1 MHTVTIARGQEYR
14 QTYRVADRL
23 SVREW
28 VTVNIGTE
36 FSTPMICLY
45 QGQPLLRAQWEIT
58 IIEADLVFVPLPLGG
73 GGGGGKN
80 PLAIIGMV
88 VIMVVAVIAQQYWAL
103 PATASAWGIGATTAS
118 VIGYLSAAAIM
129 IGGSMLINALFPS
142 KMPKIDANMREIE
155 SASPT
160 YSLTA
165 NQNQARLYQMIPEC
179 FGTNDEV
186 PDLAAQPWM
195 EFQGN
200 EQYLHQLLCIGV
212 GEYQIRRVSI
222 EDTAIWENGSPTGN
236 FHEVEIEIVNPG
248 QRMTLFPDNIESSP
262 EVTGQSLNKE
272 IIGPFTANSAGTEAT
287 AIAIDVIFP
296 GGLGRMNTKGGGTP
310 ILAHGVSVC
319 FDFRKIDNHGKPI
332 GEWAELFSRY
342 YSAATRTP
350 QRYTHII
357 SAPQITGGVSGVS
370 GQDLRTGI
378 TGPFVVNPAGTKAV
392 TVMFDI
398 RFPDGLYAEERY
410 TDSEGGSHSRRV
422 SHTVGV
428 RLDYRRID
436 SNGNP
441 ISDWSMLFSQR
452 YTTPRTG
459 SGWGGWIRPDPL
471 NYTHSV
477 NLAPDRY
484 QVRAYCTEGNQ
495 ISSNIVNKVQLV
507 AMRCTYKM
515 PKLSG
520 RYQVRG
526 VCTGGGQEDTYLMNE
541 VVWGGMK
548 AYLPSKLIYPDT
560 TLIAIRARATNALS
574 QNTARQFHVV
584 HTRKLP
590 KWNPTTGWS
599 APQPTN
605 SWAWAM
611 AAIAKAP
618 WGGRR
623 TDRQIDLDALYRLDQ
638 ELAARGDEFCQV
650 LDTRQTVWGL
660 FTEACRCVRAIPR
673 AMLSTISWMRDAP
686 GRPVRGVFTPYNII
700 RGSFSVDYAFFS
712 DDSPDDV
719 VLEYRDREGWV
730 ERDVRAA
737 LPDSLSLE
745 PARKRFLGV
754 TLRAQAYREACFE
767 AACNSYRRIF
777 LTWSTEL
784 EGRLLFRGDM
794 VLVTHPLGG
803 EGYWASVTGWDEGM
817 ATLHLDTALPW
828 EESTEGYYAVLRR
841 PNGMPYG
848 PVAVAKVEG
857 KALVLDPRGIAA
869 IETVESEKNNY
880 TPIWEWLSDGSGCV
894 ATAVTF
900 GKESQG
906 THAIILS
913 VKPRQNGVCDIEA
926 VVEDE
931 RVHQADLGQVPPWS
945 PGGEA
950 TAVTV
955 RPVIDNLIASY
966 NFSASLLTLS
976 WAQAAGANSYQVQ
989 YRSYETRQE
998 LAPND
1003 SGGSDWVTRSGWS
1016 EWNDLGESFETTRSF
1031 VVPTVTVEYRVR
1043 GLRPEV
1049 AGLWVTRQAD
1059 CSVGMPGRVEL
1070 SLTAPY
1076 DTGSL
1081 DLQWPAVDAQEI
1093 TLVLSSGKS
1102 ERMRKLI
1109 PGDATTDTITAADM
1123 REVSGPWRNIE
1134 VVAISRNRT
1143 WEAQSLTLT
1152 ALDAPPAK
1160 ITGVS
1165 VVFSGPGTARLTWNV
1180 ATAGCTGYVVIHV
1193 DPLGVSQTFTI
1204 DGDGTTQISI
1214 PVSVGTNKLSVAGK
1228 DALYDINPDL
1238 YALYFSDP
1246 VSLEVMA

>member
-1 MHTVTIARGQEYR
+1 MSTVTIARGQNSRKVYE
-14 QTYRVADRL
+14 VAEPMT
-23 SVREW
+23 VREW
-28 VTVNIGTE
+28 VNLNVGDE
-36 FSTPMICLY
+36 FPTPMLCMY
-45 QGQPLLRAQWEIT
+45 QGKPLLREQWAVT
-58 IIEADLVFVPLPLGG
+58 IIEVEVVFISLPLGG

-80 PLAIIGMV
+80 PLALIGMV
-88 VIMVVAVIAQQYWAL
+88 VVMVVAIVLQQYYIA
-103 PATASAWGIGATTAS
+103 PMMAGAFGAGTAAATIGTYLAT
-118 VIGYLSAAAIM
+118 AAIM
-129 IGGSMLINALFPS
+129 IAGSLLVNALFPT
-142 KMPKIDANMREIE
+142 KMPKIDANMRDLE

-160 YSLTA
+160 YSHSA
-165 NQNQARLYQMIPEC
+165 SQNQARLYQMIPEC

-186 PDLAAQPWM
+186 PDLAAQPWV

-212 GEYQIRRVSI
+212 GEYQICRVSI
-222 EDTAIWENGSPTGN
+222 EDSAIWENGSPTGN
-236 FHEVEIEIVNPG
+236 FPEVEIEIVNPG

-272 IIGPFTANSAGTEAT
+272 TIGPFTANSAGTEAT

-296 GGLGRMNTKGGGTP
+296 GGLGRMNTQGGTP
-310 ILAHGVSVC
+310 ILAHGVSVR
-319 FDFRKIDNHGKPI
+319 FDFRKIDNHGQPI
-332 GEWAELFSRY
+332 GEWAELFSNY
-342 YSAATRTP
+342 YSNATRTP
-350 QRYTHII
+350 QRHTHIV
-357 SAPQITGGVSGVS
+357 SAPQITGSVSGVS
-370 GQDLRTGI
+370 GQDLRAGI
-378 TGPFVVNPAGTKAV
+378 TGPFTINPAGTKAV

-410 TDSEGGSHSRRV
+410 TDYEGGYSTRRV
-422 SHTVGV
+422 SHTVTV
-428 RLDYRRID
+428 RFDCRRID
-436 SNGNP
+436 ANGNP
-441 ISDWSMLFSQR
+441 TSDWSMLFSKS
-452 YTTPRTG
+452 YSG
-459 SGWGGWIRPDPL
+459 SGGSMWGRPQAL
-471 NYTHSV
+471 NYTESANV
-477 NLAPDRY
+477 APDRY
-484 QVRAYCTEGNQ
+484 QVRAYCTDGNQ
-495 ISSNIVNKVQLV
+495 ISKNIVNKVQLV
-507 AMRCTYKM
+507 AMRCTYQM

-526 VCTGGGQEDTYLMNE
+526 LCTGGGQEDTYLMNE

-548 AYLPSKLIYPDT
+548 AYLPSKLVYPDI

-574 QNTARQFHVV
+574 QATARQFHVV

-590 KWNPTTGWS
+590 KWNPATGWS

-623 TDRQIDLDALYRLDQ
+623 TDRQIDLNALFRLDQ

-673 AMLSTISWMRDAP
+673 AVLSTISWIRDAP

-719 VLEYRDREGWV
+719 FVEYRDREGWV

-803 EGYWASVTGWDEGM
+803 EGHWASVTGWDEGM

-828 EESTEGYYAVLRR
+828 EESSEGYYAVLRR

-848 PVAVAKVEG
+848 PVAVARVEE
-857 KALVLDPRGIAA
+857 KAMMLDPRSIAA
-869 IETVESEKNNY
+869 IEATESEKNNY
-880 TPIWEWLSDGSGCV
+880 TPIWEWLSDGSNCV

-931 RVHQADLGQVPPWS
+931 RVHQADLGPVPPWN

-950 TAVTV
+950 TVVTV
-955 RPVIDNLIASY
+955 RPVIEDLIASY
-966 NFSASLLTLS
+966 DFTATTLTLS
-976 WAQAAGANSYQVQ
+976 WSQAAGASSYQVQ
-989 YRSYETRQE
+989 YRSYTTWQE

-1003 SGGSDWVTRSGWS
+1003 TGGADWVTRTGWS
-1016 EWNDLGESFETTRSF
+1016 EWNDLGESFESSRSF
-1031 VVPTVTVEYRVR
+1031 VVPAVTVEYRVR
-1043 GLRPEV
+1043 GLRPELS
-1049 AGLWVTRQAD
+1049 GLWVTRQAD
-1059 CSVGMPGRVEL
+1059 CSIGMPGRIEL
-1070 SLTAPY
+1070 SLAAPY
-1076 DTGSL
+1076 DAGNL
-1081 DLQWPAVDAQEI
+1081 DLKWSAVDAQQI

-1102 ERMRKLI
+1102 ERRMRIAVSGGATSAII
-1109 PGDATTDTITAADM
+1109 PASEMQNVG
-1123 REVSGPWRNIE
+1123 GPWREIE
-1134 VVAISRNRT
+1134 VYAISQNST
-1143 WEAQSLTLT
+1143 WEARSLTLT

-1160 ITGVS
+1160 LTGVK
-1165 VVFSGPGTARLTWNV
+1165 VTLSGPATALLTWNV
-1180 ATAGCTGYVVIHV
+1180 AGAGSTGYVVIHV
-1193 DPLGVSQTFTI
+1193 DPLGKSETFTI
-1204 DGDGTTQISI
+1204 NGDGTTQISI
-1214 PVSVGTNKLSVAGK
+1214 PVSAGVNQFSVAGK
-1228 DALYDINPDL
+1228 DALYDINPDM
-1238 YALYFSDP
+1238 YSLYFSDP
-1246 VSLEVMA
+1246 LSLEVTA

>member
-14 QTYRVADRL
+14 ETYAVADRL

-28 VTVNIGTE
+28 VTLNIGVE
-36 FSTPMICLY
+36 FAAPMICLY

-58 IIEADLVFVPLPLGG
+58 IIEADVVFVPLPLG

-88 VIMVVAVIAQQYWAL
+88 VVMVVAAWAG
-103 PATASAWGIGATTAS
+103 PALAGALGLQAAGVLTGAGTVVA
-118 VIGYLSAAAIM
+118 GLTSAAIL
-129 IGGSMLINALFPS
+129 IGGSMLINALFPT
-142 KMPKIDANMREIE
+142 KMPKIDANMRDLE

-160 YSLTA
+160 YSLSA
-165 NQNQARLYQMIPEC
+165 SQNQARLYQMIPEC

-186 PDLAAQPWM
+186 PDLAAQPRM

-212 GEYQIRRVSI
+212 GEYQIHSVSI
-222 EDTAIWENGSPTGN
+222 EDTAIWEDGSATGN
-236 FHEVEIEIVNPG
+236 FPEVEIEIVNPG
-248 QRMTLFPDNIESSP
+248 QRVTLFPDNIESSP
-262 EVTGQSLNKE
+262 EVSGQSLNKGT
-272 IIGPFTANSAGTEAT
+272 IGPFTANSAGTEAA
-287 AIAIDVIFP
+287 AIAVDVIFP
-296 GGLGRMNTKGGGTP
+296 SGLGRMNTDPGGSP
-310 ILAHGVSVC
+310 ILSHGVSVR
-319 FDFRKIDNHGKPI
+319 FDFRKIDNFGEPI
-332 GEWAELFSRY
+332 GEWSELISRY

-350 QRYTHII
+350 QRHTHIV
-357 SAPQITGGVSGVS
+357 SAPQITGAVSGVS
-370 GQDLRTGI
+370 GQDLRPGI
-378 TGPFVVNPAGTKAV
+378 VGPFVTNPAGSNAV

-398 RFPDGLYAEERY
+398 RFPDGLYAWEY
-410 TDSEGGSHSRRV
+410 TSDPEGGSSSRRV

-428 RLDYRRID
+428 RLDYRSID

-441 ISDWSMLFSQR
+441 TSDWSMLFSQR
-452 YTTPRTG
+452 YSSPNT
-459 SGWGGWIRPDPL
+459 GWGWGPPQAL
-471 NYTHSV
+471 NYTHTV
-477 NLAPDRY
+477 NVDPNRY

-507 AMRCTYKM
+507 AMRCTYQM

-548 AYLPSKLIYPDT
+548 AYLPSKLVYPDI

-574 QNTARQFHVV
+574 QTTVRQFHVV

-590 KWNPTTGWS
+590 KWNPATGWS

-623 TDRQIDLDALYRLDQ
+623 TDRQIDLNALYRLDQ

-673 AMLSTISWMRDAP
+673 AVLSTISWVRDTA

-719 VLEYRDREGWV
+719 VVEYRDREGWI

-745 PARKRFLGV
+745 PVRKRFLGI
-754 TLRAQAYREACFE
+754 TSRAQAYREACFE

-803 EGYWASVTGWDEGM
+803 EGHWASVTGWDKGM
-817 ATLHLDTALPW
+817 AALRLDTALPW
-828 EESTEGYYAVLRR
+828 EESSESYYAVLRR
-841 PNGMPYG
+841 PNGTPYG
-848 PVAVAKVEG
+848 PVAVARVDEKVMS
-857 KALVLDPRGIAA
+857 LDPRSLATLEAA
-869 IETVESEKNNY
+869 ESAKDNY
-880 TPIWEWLSDGSGCV
+880 VPVWEWLSDGSGSV
-894 ATAVTF
+894 ATAVTY
-900 GKESQG
+900 GRESQG
-906 THAIILS
+906 LQAIILS
-913 VKPRQNGVCDIEA
+913 VKPRQNGMCDIEA

-931 RVHQADLGQVPPWS
+931 RVHQADLGPVPPWS

-950 TAVTV
+950 TTVTV
-955 RPVIDNLIASY
+955 LPVIENLIASY
-966 NFSASLLTLS
+966 DFSTSLLMLS
-976 WAQAAGANSYQVQ
+976 WSQAAGASSYQVQ
-989 YRSYETRQE
+989 YRSYETWQE
-998 LAPND
+998 LAPNE

-1016 EWNDLGESFETTRSF
+1016 EWNDLGESFDSSRSF
-1031 VVPTVTVEYRVR
+1031 VVPKVTVEYRVR

-1049 AGLWVTRQAD
+1049 AGLWVTRQVD
-1059 CSVGMPGRVEL
+1059 CSVGMPGQVEL
-1070 SLTAPY
+1070 SLASPY
-1076 DTGSL
+1076 DIGTL
-1081 DLQWPAVDAQEI
+1081 ELQWPAVNAQEI

-1102 ERMRKLI
+1102 ERMSKTI
-1109 PGDATTDTITAADM
+1109 PGDAATDTITAEDM
-1123 REVSGPWRNIE
+1123 RAIGGPWRNVE
-1134 VVAISRNRT
+1134 VVAISRNST
-1143 WEAQSLTLT
+1143 WEARSLTLT

-1160 ITGVS
+1160 ITGVR
-1165 VVFSGPGTARLTWNV
+1165 VVLSGPATALLTWNV
-1180 ATAGCTGYVVIHV
+1180 AIGGCTGYVVV
-1193 DPLGVSQTFTI
+1193 YADPLGASQTFI
-1204 DGDGTTQISI
+1204 IEGDGTTQISI
-1214 PVSVGTNKLSVAGK
+1214 PVSVGINQFSVAGK

-1238 YALYFSDP
+1238 YVLYFSDP
-1246 VSLEVMA
+1246 VSLEVTE